1 MLFSPSENVLKLK
14 QDEAR
19 MKNLAV
25 SVVGAVLLSALSVGA
40 HANTVAIATDGGWN
54 EFDVDSSTAISGGV
68 EWIDNVSGPGIPQ
81 YQGDGSALSF
91 TFTLATQAVLKV
103 VDAGFAGDQFQ
114 IFDGATSLGLTSSV
128 PITEFNNNPANVGTD
143 FDAAYADHTN
153 FSYFSLLLNPGTYT
167 ITGALTQ
174 SMNLDGQPLNAT
186 VGALSVMPLPAALP
200 LMLSGLGLLGG
211 SLRRRATR
219 RAQPTCA

>member
-1 MLFSPSENVLKLK
+1 MLRKPGVNVLKLK

-40 HANTVAIATDGGWN
+40 HATTVALATDGGWN
-54 EFDVDSSTAISGGV
+54 EFDVDSISARSGGV
-68 EWIDNVSGPGIPQ
+68 AWIDNVSGPGIPQ

-128 PITEFNNNPANVGTD
+128 PVTELNNNPANVGTD

-174 SMNLDGQPLNAT
+174 SMNLDGQPLDAT
-186 VGALSVMPLPAALP
+186 VGALSVTPVPLPAALP

-211 SLRRRATR
+211 SLRRRR
-219 RAQPTCA
+219 IQPTSA